1 MEKRETI
8 NNCGNVKGRMNRG
21 CIEANTLAI
30 IDSAE
35 VHKDSQDAKD
45 DRMDFLEAV
54 RIASIVP
61 ENGTPPTKKMVEAVF
76 QILRAGKSLELIMS
90 SYELLNEIEKRFPR
104 IYVSESSGNGSP
116 ELVVIEEAWLPFMV
130 SLDVMSSEKETNRRK
145 LRGLFDP
152 NGFHELITG
161 LAEMAYKTNSQ
172 RLDTKVCVLIPC
184 ISSFNSLDS
193 LHIAP
198 RISHMIVYFNCTH
211 SNGKHHVSLTLQ
223 PASKTTLLQF
233 LGNMLLFQYLVNV
246 LEGDFLA
253 RISMYKESMNWNFLR
268 ECLINMLLASKRVN
282 YRVLMKE
289 CLHTICGLY
298 QDYAGIRNEP
308 DSSDEHSSE
317 NHNTD
322 VAIALLEVQRTT
334 CMAMQKLIIM
344 IMEIDM
350 SKQQA
355 NMLGLT
361 TRSDGLRI
369 PLIEI
374 ILDELTYYRKILP
387 RFLQIFNDP
396 KWKLEIIVQYLLKYT
411 AKPVRT
417 RRSNGPSEDSTFL
430 GVLKSFSNSSSVRSI
445 IKKLNVEVIQLLLAH
460 AFLAYMSLT
469 SQQLLPGMPG
479 CNEAVID
486 SLSLVEISKNVAA
499 AFNGLREADK
509 KIQISS
515 LGKEALFTATM
526 IISTS

>member
-35 VHKDSQDAKD
+35 IHKDSQDAKD

-172 RLDTKVCVLIPC
+172 RLDTK
-184 ISSFNSLDS
+184 
-193 LHIAP
+193 
-198 RISHMIVYFNCTH
+198 
-211 SNGKHHVSLTLQ
+211 
-223 PASKTTLLQF
+223 F

-268 ECLINMLLASKRVN
+268 ECLINMLL
-282 YRVLMKE
+282 
-289 CLHTICGLY
+289 
-298 QDYAGIRNEP
+298 
-308 DSSDEHSSE
+308 
-317 NHNTD
+317 
-322 VAIALLEVQRTT
+322 
-334 CMAMQKLIIM
+334 

-430 GVLKSFSNSSSVRSI
+430 GVLKSFSDSSSVRSI

-469 SQQLLPGMPG
+469 SQQQLPGMPG

-499 AFNGLREADK
+499 AFNSLREADK

>member
-35 VHKDSQDAKD
+35 IHKDSQDAKD

-61 ENGTPPTKKMVEAVF
+61 ENETPPTKKMVEAVF

-172 RLDTKVCVLIPC
+172 RLDTK
-184 ISSFNSLDS
+184 
-193 LHIAP
+193 
-198 RISHMIVYFNCTH
+198 
-211 SNGKHHVSLTLQ
+211 
-223 PASKTTLLQF
+223 F

-268 ECLINMLLASKRVN
+268 ECLINMLL
-282 YRVLMKE
+282 
-289 CLHTICGLY
+289 
-298 QDYAGIRNEP
+298 
-308 DSSDEHSSE
+308 
-317 NHNTD
+317 
-322 VAIALLEVQRTT
+322 
-334 CMAMQKLIIM
+334 

-430 GVLKSFSNSSSVRSI
+430 GVLKSFSDSSSVRSI

-469 SQQLLPGMPG
+469 SQQQLPGMPG

-499 AFNGLREADK
+499 AFNSLREADK

>member
-8 NNCGNVKGRMNRG
+8 NNCGNLKGRMNRG

-35 VHKDSQDAKD
+35 IHKDSQDAKD
-45 DRMDFLEAV
+45 DRVDFLEAV

-61 ENGTPPTKKMVEAVF
+61 ENETPPTKKMVEAVF

-172 RLDTKVCVLIPC
+172 RLDTK
-184 ISSFNSLDS
+184 
-193 LHIAP
+193 
-198 RISHMIVYFNCTH
+198 
-211 SNGKHHVSLTLQ
+211 
-223 PASKTTLLQF
+223 F

-308 DSSDEHSSE
+308 DSSDEKSSE

-355 NMLGLT
+355 DMLGLT

-430 GVLKSFSNSSSVRSI
+430 RVLKSFSDSTSVRSI

-469 SQQLLPGMPG
+469 SQQHLPGMPD

-499 AFNGLREADK
+499 AFNSLREADK

>member
-35 VHKDSQDAKD
+35 IHKDSQDAKD

-145 LRGLFDP
+145 LHGLFDP

-172 RLDTKVCVLIPC
+172 RLDTK
-184 ISSFNSLDS
+184 
-193 LHIAP
+193 
-198 RISHMIVYFNCTH
+198 
-211 SNGKHHVSLTLQ
+211 
-223 PASKTTLLQF
+223 
-233 LGNMLLFQYLVNV
+233 
-246 LEGDFLA
+246 
-253 RISMYKESMNWNFLR
+253 
-268 ECLINMLLASKRVN
+268 ASKRVN

-430 GVLKSFSNSSSVRSI
+430 GVLKSFSDSSS
-445 IKKLNVEVIQLLLAH
+445 
-460 AFLAYMSLT
+460 AYMSLT
-469 SQQLLPGMPG
+469 SQQQLPGMPG

-499 AFNGLREADK
+499 AFNSLREADK

>member
-1 MEKRETI
+1 
-8 NNCGNVKGRMNRG
+8 
-21 CIEANTLAI
+21 
-30 IDSAE
+30 
-35 VHKDSQDAKD
+35 
-45 DRMDFLEAV
+45 
-54 RIASIVP
+54 
-61 ENGTPPTKKMVEAVF
+61 
-76 QILRAGKSLELIMS
+76 
-90 SYELLNEIEKRFPR
+90 
-104 IYVSESSGNGSP
+104 
-116 ELVVIEEAWLPFMV
+116 MV

-145 LRGLFDP
+145 LGGLFDP

-172 RLDTKVCVLIPC
+172 RLDTK
-184 ISSFNSLDS
+184 
-193 LHIAP
+193 
-198 RISHMIVYFNCTH
+198 
-211 SNGKHHVSLTLQ
+211 
-223 PASKTTLLQF
+223 F

-308 DSSDEHSSE
+308 DSSDEKSSE

-355 NMLGLT
+355 DMLGLT

-387 RFLQIFNDP
+387 RFLQ
-396 KWKLEIIVQYLLKYT
+396 
-411 AKPVRT
+411 PVRT

-430 GVLKSFSNSSSVRSI
+430 RVLKSFSDSTSVRSI

-469 SQQLLPGMPG
+469 SQQHLPGMPD

-499 AFNGLREADK
+499 AFNSLREADK

>member
-35 VHKDSQDAKD
+35 IHKDSQDAKD

-61 ENGTPPTKKMVEAVF
+61 ENETPPTKKMVEAVF

-172 RLDTKVCVLIPC
+172 RLDTK
-184 ISSFNSLDS
+184 
-193 LHIAP
+193 
-198 RISHMIVYFNCTH
+198 
-211 SNGKHHVSLTLQ
+211 
-223 PASKTTLLQF
+223 F

-268 ECLINMLLASKRVN
+268 ECLINMLL
-282 YRVLMKE
+282 
-289 CLHTICGLY
+289 
-298 QDYAGIRNEP
+298 
-308 DSSDEHSSE
+308 
-317 NHNTD
+317 
-322 VAIALLEVQRTT
+322 
-334 CMAMQKLIIM
+334 

-430 GVLKSFSNSSSVRSI
+430 GVLKSFSDSSSVRRI

-469 SQQLLPGMPG
+469 SQQQLPGMPG

-499 AFNGLREADK
+499 AFNSLREADK

>member
-35 VHKDSQDAKD
+35 IHKDSQDAKD

-172 RLDTKVCVLIPC
+172 RLDTK
-184 ISSFNSLDS
+184 
-193 LHIAP
+193 
-198 RISHMIVYFNCTH
+198 
-211 SNGKHHVSLTLQ
+211 
-223 PASKTTLLQF
+223 F

-344 IMEIDM
+344 VMEIDM

>member
-1 MEKRETI
+1 MPKMTVRSLS
-8 NNCGNVKGRMNRG
+8 G
-21 CIEANTLAI
+21 
-30 IDSAE
+30 
-35 VHKDSQDAKD
+35 
-45 DRMDFLEAV
+45 MDFLEAV

-61 ENGTPPTKKMVEAVF
+61 ENETPPTKKMVEAVF

-172 RLDTKVCVLIPC
+172 RLDTK
-184 ISSFNSLDS
+184 
-193 LHIAP
+193 
-198 RISHMIVYFNCTH
+198 
-211 SNGKHHVSLTLQ
+211 
-223 PASKTTLLQF
+223 F

-268 ECLINMLLASKRVN
+268 ECLINMLL
-282 YRVLMKE
+282 
-289 CLHTICGLY
+289 
-298 QDYAGIRNEP
+298 
-308 DSSDEHSSE
+308 
-317 NHNTD
+317 
-322 VAIALLEVQRTT
+322 
-334 CMAMQKLIIM
+334 

-430 GVLKSFSNSSSVRSI
+430 GVLKSFSDSSSVRSI

-469 SQQLLPGMPG
+469 SQQQLPGMPG

-499 AFNGLREADK
+499 AFNSLREADK

>member
-1 MEKRETI
+1 
-8 NNCGNVKGRMNRG
+8 
-21 CIEANTLAI
+21 
-30 IDSAE
+30 
-35 VHKDSQDAKD
+35 
-45 DRMDFLEAV
+45 
-54 RIASIVP
+54 
-61 ENGTPPTKKMVEAVF
+61 
-76 QILRAGKSLELIMS
+76 
-90 SYELLNEIEKRFPR
+90 
-104 IYVSESSGNGSP
+104 
-116 ELVVIEEAWLPFMV
+116 MV

-145 LRGLFDP
+145 LGGLFDP

-172 RLDTKVCVLIPC
+172 RLDTK
-184 ISSFNSLDS
+184 
-193 LHIAP
+193 
-198 RISHMIVYFNCTH
+198 
-211 SNGKHHVSLTLQ
+211 
-223 PASKTTLLQF
+223 F

-308 DSSDEHSSE
+308 DSSDEKSSE

-355 NMLGLT
+355 DMLGLT

-430 GVLKSFSNSSSVRSI
+430 RVLKSFSDSTS
-445 IKKLNVEVIQLLLAH
+445 
-460 AFLAYMSLT
+460 AYMSLT
-469 SQQLLPGMPG
+469 SQQHLPGMPD

-499 AFNGLREADK
+499 AFNSLREADK

>member
-1 MEKRETI
+1 
-8 NNCGNVKGRMNRG
+8 
-21 CIEANTLAI
+21 
-30 IDSAE
+30 
-35 VHKDSQDAKD
+35 
-45 DRMDFLEAV
+45 
-54 RIASIVP
+54 
-61 ENGTPPTKKMVEAVF
+61 MVEAVF

-172 RLDTKVCVLIPC
+172 RLDTKVCVFIP
-184 ISSFNSLDS
+184 L
-193 LHIAP
+193 
-198 RISHMIVYFNCTH
+198 
-211 SNGKHHVSLTLQ
+211 SLTLQ

-430 GVLKSFSNSSSVRSI
+430 GVLKSFSDSSS
-445 IKKLNVEVIQLLLAH
+445 
-460 AFLAYMSLT
+460 AYMSLT
-469 SQQLLPGMPG
+469 SQQQLPGMPG

-499 AFNGLREADK
+499 AFNSLREADK

>member
-35 VHKDSQDAKD
+35 IHKDSQDAKD

-104 IYVSESSGNGSP
+104 IYVSESSVNGSS

-130 SLDVMSSEKETNRRK
+130 SLDVMSTEKETNRRK

-152 NGFHELITG
+152 N
-161 LAEMAYKTNSQ
+161 
-172 RLDTKVCVLIPC
+172 
-184 ISSFNSLDS
+184 
-193 LHIAP
+193 
-198 RISHMIVYFNCTH
+198 
-211 SNGKHHVSLTLQ
+211 
-223 PASKTTLLQF
+223 
-233 LGNMLLFQYLVNV
+233 YLVSV

-298 QDYAGIRNEP
+298 QDYAGICNEP
-308 DSSDEHSSE
+308 DSSDEKSSE

-344 IMEIDM
+344 
-350 SKQQA
+350 
-355 NMLGLT
+355 
-361 TRSDGLRI
+361 
-369 PLIEI
+369 
-374 ILDELTYYRKILP
+374 
-387 RFLQIFNDP
+387 
-396 KWKLEIIVQYLLKYT
+396 
-411 AKPVRT
+411 
-417 RRSNGPSEDSTFL
+417 
-430 GVLKSFSNSSSVRSI
+430 VRS
-445 IKKLNVEVIQLLLAH
+445 
-460 AFLAYMSLT
+460 
-469 SQQLLPGMPG
+469 
-479 CNEAVID
+479 
-486 SLSLVEISKNVAA
+486 
-499 AFNGLREADK
+499 
-509 KIQISS
+509 QISVN
-515 LGKEALFTATM
+515 
-526 IISTS
+526 IR